1 MSRRLSGGA
10 AGSDETTSV
19 AGAARGAFEHVKPRL
34 RGVFHQWSFVA
45 ALPIGAML
53 ILDAGSTRARVAAAI
68 FAASVAAMFGAS
80 ALYHRPDWSPKWR
93 LWLRRLDHAGI
104 YCLIAGTYTPVGLL
118 VLHGAWSVVVLS
130 IVWSGAATAIFV
142 RLFWTTA
149 PKWVAAAVGVA
160 LGWVG
165 VVALP
170 KIVSGAGLACMLL
183 ILAGGILYSLGAL
196 IYALRRP
203 DPIPAVFGYH
213 ELFHVLVI
221 AAVAMQYSAIAFYIV

>member
-1 MSRRLSGGA
+1 MKDVRSLAEASRSA
-10 AGSDETTSV
+10 FQET
-19 AGAARGAFEHVKPRL
+19 KPRL

-68 FAASVAAMFGAS
+68 FAASVAAMFGFS
-80 ALYHRPDWSPKWR
+80 ALYHRPNWAPGWR
-93 LWLRRLDHAGI
+93 VWLRRLDHAGI

-130 IVWSGAATAIFV
+130 IVWSGAATAILV

-149 PKWVAAAVGVA
+149 PKWVAAVVGIA

-165 VVALP
+165 IVALP
-170 KIVSGAGLACMLL
+170 QIVWEAGLACMLL
-183 ILAGGILYSLGAL
+183 ILAGGILYSLGAV
-196 IYALRRP
+196 IYALKRP
-203 DPIPAVFGYH
+203 DPVPAVFGYH

-221 AAVAMQYSAIAFYIV
+221 VAVALQYSAIAFYVV